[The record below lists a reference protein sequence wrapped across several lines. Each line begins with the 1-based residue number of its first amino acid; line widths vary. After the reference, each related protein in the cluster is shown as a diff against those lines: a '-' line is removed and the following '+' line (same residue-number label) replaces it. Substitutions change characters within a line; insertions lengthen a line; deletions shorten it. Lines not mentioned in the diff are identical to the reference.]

1 MKCDLCK
8 RRFRNNELIGFRN
21 QSYCNLCYVRDMG
34 GRPFGPVAIRV
45 KAGLI
50 TEAEAEALK
59 REKGL
64 F

>member
-1 MKCDLCK
+1 
-8 RRFRNNELIGFRN
+8 
-21 QSYCNLCYVRDMG
+21 LCYVRDMG